1 MISRRRVTNAGL
13 ATCFNW
19 LFCLAALCIAMLFV
33 WFGLLQWPGLH
44 WDACYFATPV
54 INLAS
59 GRGWVF
65 GGVADPIVLSDTR
78 DYVAHGV
85 VHVLIFGGLLKADTW
100 ERYFA
105 LCGTANGL
113 TFLAWTFLFDR
124 TLNRVGSGS
133 YRRIN
138 AILSGLIAGVIAI
151 GLQGRP
157 EHLAPLLISCPLLLR
172 EFGLSARLFELA
184 MYGLGGVLL
193 MLSPA
198 SGLVMAIGAGFWIS
212 YRYENDDSR
221 RFYGSL
227 LTAAFVACVSAFLVS
242 LLCPFSIFTWF
253 SRLVTV
259 QGNTP
264 IFADRLFRLNWK
276 GVSGISMDAPFWNV
290 FILSTTWLVGSILF
304 RRKKWV
310 GFAVCSILAI
320 YLWPK
325 LTDYGYVSFIPLIL
339 IYLISRPSSSLF
351 AIARPGGTLAVAR
364 IQTILGTLYA
374 LTFVRTALLA
384 LIYMQTGTKFA
395 TTREKLVSLGAD
407 EWREKNIATVFH
419 GWSRPSFIVF
429 GDGGERFLIGT
440 PAFRDGPRDQG
451 LIDYTQKF
459 HRRVEYFIYPQ
470 IHAGSPERE
479 LFIGSER
486 CQLIY
491 DGWVAD
497 RPMFLGVDLGCPR
510 PGYQFALYKRVDT
523 AQFCHGMFFF
533 RALPQNLRGNLQLN
547 GGRFDGKGRAVA
559 DCRRIVAGLT
569 RKCGAME
576 SSSE

>member
-1 MISRRRVTNAGL
+1 MCRHAMNAEL

-19 LFCLAALCIAMLFV
+19 LFRVAVLCIAMLFL

-44 WDACYFATPV
+44 WDACFFATPV

-59 GRGWVF
+59 GKGWVF
-65 GGVADPIVLSDTR
+65 GGFADALVVNSTR
-78 DYVAHGV
+78 DYESHGV
-85 VHVLIFGGLLKADTW
+85 IHVLIFGGLLKADTW

-105 LCGTANGL
+105 LCGTVNAL
-113 TFLAWTFLFDR
+113 TFLSWTCLFYR
-124 TLNRVGSGS
+124 TRNRVESTS
-133 YRRIN
+133 YSRIN
-138 AILSGLIAGVIAI
+138 SILSGLVAGVIAI

-157 EHLAPLLISCPLLLR
+157 EHLAPLLVACPLLLR
-172 EFGLSARLFELA
+172 ELGLPPRHFELA

-198 SGLVMAIGAGFWIS
+198 SGVLMAIGVGFWIS
-212 YRYENDDSR
+212 YRYENLDR
-221 RFYGSL
+221 RHFYRRL
-227 LTAAFVACVSAFLVS
+227 LTASFVAGGSAFLVS
-242 LLCPFSIFTWF
+242 LLCPFSILKWCGHLLTG
-253 SRLVTV
+253 

-276 GVSGISMDAPFWNV
+276 GISGISMDAPFWNV
-290 FILSTTWLVGSILF
+290 VILATTWLVGSILF
-304 RRKKWV
+304 RTKKWV

-364 IQTILGTLYA
+364 LQMILGTLYA
-374 LTFVRTALLA
+374 ITFVRTAVLA
-384 LIYMQTGTKFA
+384 LIYMQTGTTFA
-395 TTREKLVSLGAD
+395 TAREKLVSLGAD
-407 EWREKNIATVFH
+407 EWREQNIATVFH

-459 HRRVEYFIYPQ
+459 HRRIKYFVYPQ
-470 IHAGSPERE
+470 IHAGSPEPE

-491 DGWVAD
+491 DGWVSD
-497 RPMFLGVDLGCPR
+497 RPTIFGVDLGGPM
-510 PGYQFALYKRVDT
+510 PGYQFALYRRVDT
-523 AQFCHGMFFF
+523 APF
-533 RALPQNLRGNLQLN
+533 
-547 GGRFDGKGRAVA
+547 
-559 DCRRIVAGLT
+559 
-569 RKCGAME
+569 
-576 SSSE
+576 